1 MLPSPP
7 PLVANVPGGME
18 STENGI
24 DKTGNS
30 MARVRISLTR
40 RVNVLLLLLS
50 LLALSI
56 LLSSLTPGQAGVMSV
71 SDEKCADRNTARC
84 CP

>member
-7 PLVANVPGGME
+7 LAANVPGGTE

-30 MARVRISLTR
+30 MARVRISLTH
-40 RVNVLLLLLS
+40 RVNVLLLLL
-50 LLALSI
+50 LLTLSI
-56 LLSSLTPGQAGVMSV
+56 LSSSLAPGQ
-71 SDEKCADRNTARC
+71 E
-84 CP
+84 